1 MKPLRL
7 LAPAKI
13 NLHLRV
19 GPVQRNGF
27 HPLMSWMCTVGLFDT
42 LTIDFAPDGS
52 PWVMQCDDER
62 LPCDETNLVIRAA
75 RAMQRE
81 SETNRSATI
90 RLEKRIPT
98 GGGLGG
104 GSSDAARTLLS
115 LNQLWDLRWPID
127 RLVRIAADLGSDV
140 PFFLHGPSSVCTG
153 RGEMVRPIA
162 RPKPRWAV
170 LILPRYGISTQA
182 VYGRYDEMG
191 AAHQEAIETK
201 PDWQQWADLSA
212 GPLLARL
219 VNDLEPPAFALCP
232 QLAELRSDIEQAI
245 GRPVRMSGSGSSL
258 FTIFDENDEALS
270 AAARIEQKYGVRA
283 IATQLAPQQI
293 DDDLKS
299 DV

>member
-212 GPLLARL
+212 GPLLSRL
-219 VNDLEPPAFALCP
+219 KNDLEGPAFSLYP
-232 QLAELRSDIEQAI
+232 ELEKLRAEIEQTSGQI
-245 GRPVRMSGSGSSL
+245 VRMSGSGSSL
-258 FTIFDENDEALS
+258 FTLFDDSS
-270 AAARIEQKYGVRA
+270 AAKSTVERIKQCHGVHAQHVELTPRIE
-283 IATQLAPQQI
+283 
-293 DDDLKS
+293 DDLER
-299 DV
+299 